1 MPARRVMITA
11 AASGIGRVMAEAF
24 AADGAE
30 LIVSDIDEAALAA
43 TRSAHPDWSVSRVDV
58 TDPAALD
65 DWFDRSRI
73 DADGLDVLINN
84 AGIAGPI
91 GPVEAISL
99 DGWRQCM
106 AVGIDAQFVTCRRA
120 VPIFKRQRHGTIINM
135 SSTSGLYGVGLRS
148 PYVASKWAVI
158 GFTKSLAI
166 ELGDWNV
173 TVNAICPGVVA
184 GDRMT
189 RVIEAE
195 ASQRGKTPEE
205 VRAEYVGGQSIKRF
219 VDPRE
224 IASLA
229 LYLASPAARIITGQA
244 LSVDGHAEVYHL
256 G

>member
-1 MPARRVMITA
+1 MITA
-11 AASGIGRVMAEAF
+11 AANGIGRVIAEAF
-24 AADGAE
+24 AAERAE
-30 LIVSDIDEAALAA
+30 IIISDIDEAALFA
-43 TRSAHPDWSVSRVDV
+43 TRAAHPDWSVSHVDV
-58 TDPAALD
+58 TDPEALD
-65 DWFDRSRI
+65 DWFARSRI
-73 DADGLDVLINN
+73 DEAGLDVLINN

-91 GPVEAISL
+91 GPVETIDLA
-99 DGWRQCM
+99 GWRQCM

-120 VPIFKRQRHGTIINM
+120 VPVFKRQRRGTIINM

-173 TVNAICPGVVA
+173 TVNAICPGTVA

-195 ASQRGKTPEE
+195 AAQRGRTTDE
-205 VRAEYVGGQSIKRF
+205 VRGDYVGGQSIKRF
-219 VDPRE
+219 VEPQE
-224 IASLA
+224 IAALA
-229 LYLASPAARIITGQA
+229 VYLASPAARIITGQA
-244 LSVDGHAEVYHL
+244 LAVDGHAEVYHI